1 MAPKKLKIKFIEAKK
16 PRQTALRKRR
26 ATLLD
31 KARELATLCEV
42 AVAVIVYSYGEDVPS
57 TFPTAAGVKEIVDK
71 HLALPDTWKSNMN
84 IEEFLV
90 DRIAKVR
97 TTLDKLKAAN
107 RNSDAD
113 LVLNDIRHGRR
124 HNLDDL
130 APELADA
137 VRSSYQA
144 RMKLL
149 DYCIRNPPSSQDAA
163 AAEAAPPADAAA
175 IVPDGPQ
182 ELLVAPVVA
191 DEPAPLLPMELDGEP
206 AGHESLFDD
215 EMLQSILEDLGG
227 SNVEH
232 DLFKPQ

>member
-26 ATLLD
+26 ATLLE
-31 KARELATLCEV
+31 KARELATLCDV
-42 AVAVIVYSYGEDVPS
+42 AVAVIVYSYGEAVPS
-57 TFPTAAGVKEIVDK
+57 TFPSSAEVKQIVEK
-71 HLALPDTWKSNMN
+71 HLGLPDTWKSNMN

-97 TTLDKLKAAN
+97 STLDKLKTAN
-107 RNSDAD
+107 RNSHAD

-144 RMKLL
+144 RMKLI
-149 DYCIRNPPSSQDAA
+149 DYCIKNPASSQAAA
-163 AAEAAPPADAAA
+163 AAEAAPLADAAV
-175 IVPDGPQ
+175 VPGPQ
-182 ELLVAPVVA
+182 ELLMAPLVAEAQAPV
-191 DEPAPLLPMELDGEP
+191 LPMELDGDP

-215 EMLQSILEDLGG
+215 EMLQSIMEEVIG